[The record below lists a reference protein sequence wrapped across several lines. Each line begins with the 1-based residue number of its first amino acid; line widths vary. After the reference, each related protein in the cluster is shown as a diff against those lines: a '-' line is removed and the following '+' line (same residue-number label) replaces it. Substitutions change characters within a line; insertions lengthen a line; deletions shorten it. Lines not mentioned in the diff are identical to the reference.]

1 MTDVLKQSL
10 MLVLSLGGAVAL
22 LTSTGG
28 DDEAAKS
35 AEETAQVAPPPAAEI
50 DEDAAYWAEE
60 DEEDEFVFGEP
71 MADTDPVDSDSGDDK
86 DDGDSSDKSG
96 GKSAAYA
103 SSGRKSGD
111 VIDRLPARALVDGGK
126 GKGVTPAD
134 GMPGS
139 ASNPVAA
146 SAPAATNRR

>member
-10 MLVLSLGGAVAL
+10 MLVLSLGGVAAL
-22 LTSTGG
+22 LTSTAG
-28 DDEAAKS
+28 DDEPAKP
-35 AEETAQVAPPPAAEI
+35 AGETAQVAPPPVTNI
-50 DEDAAYWAEE
+50 DEDAAYWSED

-71 MADTDPVDSDSGDDK
+71 MADTDPVDGDSGDDYA
-86 DDGDSSDKSG
+86 DSYASG
-96 GKSAAYA
+96 GSGSNSASYA
-103 SSGRKSGD
+103 SNGSKSGD